1 MPMTCQGI
9 ICLTMQKG
17 LTVAAAVLAGS
28 IALRAQQPPQPRIW
42 QGVYTAAQAERGKA
56 TFLVTCQRCHNAD
69 LSGDRGPALK
79 GERFMTTWGGG
90 GVNRLFE
97 KIRDTMPPF
106 ATSTLDDATKLDIVT
121 FILQTNGFPVGPKD
135 LAATELESIDI
146 VAQGEVPK
154 TQNFARVQVVGCLAR
169 SEENRFV
176 LTNASEP
183 VATANDSVSLPV
195 PSPGSGRVMLLNAA
209 PFKPEAQVGQ
219 RVEARGLV
227 YRDERETLL
236 TVSALKAVGSCQ
248 K

>member
-1 MPMTCQGI
+1 MRTA
-9 ICLTMQKG
+9 L
-17 LTVAAAVLAGS
+17 LAAVAVLLAAAVDN
-28 IALRAQQPPQPRIW
+28 AQQAPQPRIW
-42 QGVYTAAQAERGKA
+42 QGVYTAGQAERGKA

-121 FILQTNGFPVGPKD
+121 FILQTNGFPAGQKD
-135 LAATELESIDI
+135 LAAADLESIDI

-154 TQNFARVQVVGCLAR
+154 AQNFARVQIVGCLAR
-169 SEENRFV
+169 GDENRFV

-183 VATANDSVSLPV
+183 VATANDNVSLPV
-195 PSPGSGRVMLLNAA
+195 PSPGAGRVVLLNAA

-227 YRDERETLL
+227 YRDEREVLL

-248 K
+248 N

>member
-1 MPMTCQGI
+1 MRR
-9 ICLTMQKG
+9 G
-17 LTVAAAVLAGS
+17 LLVAAVVFLGV
-28 IALRAQQPPQPRIW
+28 ALEAQAPRPRIW

-90 GVNRLFE
+90 NVTRLFE

-121 FILQTNGFPVGPKD
+121 FILQTNGFPTGAKE
-135 LAATELESIDI
+135 LAAADLESIEI
-146 VAQGEVPK
+146 VAQGEQPK
-154 TQNFARVQVVGCLAR
+154 AQNFARVQVVGCLAR
-169 SEENRFV
+169 GDANRFV

-183 VATANDSVSLPV
+183 VAAADNAPAS
-195 PSPGSGRVMLLNAA
+195 PSAPGTGRVVLLNAA
-209 PFKPEAQVGQ
+209 PFNPESQIGR

-236 TVSALKAVGSCQ
+236 TVSALSAVGSCQ
-248 K
+248 N

>member
-1 MPMTCQGI
+1 VRI
-9 ICLTMQKG
+9 G
-17 LTVAAAVLAGS
+17 LFIVAAIVFGVA
-28 IALRAQQPPQPRIW
+28 INNAQAPQPRIW
-42 QGVYTAAQAERGKA
+42 QGVYTTAQAERGKA

-106 ATSTLDDATKLDIVT
+106 GTSTLDDATKLDIVT
-121 FILQTNGFPVGPKD
+121 FILEANGFPVGAKD
-135 LAATELESIDI
+135 LAAGDLESIDI

-154 TQNFARVQVVGCLAR
+154 AQNFARVQVVGCLAR
-169 SEENRFV
+169 SDENRFV

-183 VATANDSVSLPV
+183 VAAANDNVSLPV
-195 PSPGSGRVMLLNAA
+195 PSSGAGRVMLLNAA

-227 YRDERETLL
+227 YRDERDTLL

>member
-1 MPMTCQGI
+1 MRN
-9 ICLTMQKG
+9 G
-17 LTVAAAVLAGS
+17 LIVAAAVLSGAV
-28 IALRAQQPPQPRIW
+28 ALRAQQAPQPRIW

-90 GVNRLFE
+90 GANRLFE

-121 FILQTNGFPVGPKD
+121 FILQTNGFPAGQKD
-135 LAATELESIDI
+135 LAAADLESIDI

-154 TQNFARVQVVGCLAR
+154 TQNFARVQIVGCLAR
-169 SEENRFV
+169 SDENRFV

-183 VATANDSVSLPV
+183 VATANDNVSVPV

-248 K
+248 N

>member
-1 MPMTCQGI
+1 MPT
-9 ICLTMQKG
+9 K
-17 LTVAAAVLAGS
+17 AVLIATVVFAS
-28 IALRAQQPPQPRIW
+28 VIALTAQSSPPRIW
-42 QGVYTAAQAERGKA
+42 QGVYTAAQADRGKA
-56 TFLVTCQRCHNAD
+56 SFTTTCLRCHNAD

-79 GERFMTTWGGG
+79 GERFMTTWGAGG
-90 GVNRLFE
+90 IDRLFA

-121 FILQTNGFPVGPKD
+121 FILQTNGFPAGQKD
-135 LAATELESIDI
+135 LAAADLESIDI

-154 TQNFARVQVVGCLAR
+154 TQNFARVQIVGCLAR
-169 SEENRFV
+169 SDENRFV

-183 VATANDSVSLPV
+183 VATANDNVSVPV

-236 TVSALKAVGSCQ
+236 TVSAMKAVGSCQ

>member
-1 MPMTCQGI
+1 MRN
-9 ICLTMQKG
+9 G
-17 LTVAAAVLAGS
+17 LIVVAAVLVSA
-28 IALRAQQPPQPRIW
+28 IALRAQQAQPRIW
-42 QGVYTAAQAERGKA
+42 QGVYTTAQAERGKA

-121 FILQTNGFPVGPKD
+121 FILQTNGFPTGGKE
-135 LAATELESIDI
+135 LAAADLESIDI
-146 VAQGEVPK
+146 VAKGEQPK
-154 TQNFARVQVVGCLAR
+154 AQNFARVQVVGCLAR
-169 SEENRFV
+169 GDGNRFV

-183 VATANDSVSLPV
+183 VAVANDNVSLAV
-195 PSPGSGRVMLLNAA
+195 PSPGTGRVMLLNAA
-209 PFKPEAQVGQ
+209 PFTPEAQVGQ

-227 YRDERETLL
+227 YRDQQDTLL
-236 TVSALKAVGSCQ
+236 TVSALRAVGSCRDLSGLIIN
-248 K
+248 

>member
-1 MPMTCQGI
+1 MRITWPVI
-9 ICLTMQKG
+9 
-17 LTVAAAVLAGS
+17 VATLFLVAVAVD
-28 IALRAQQPPQPRIW
+28 AQAPQPRIW

-121 FILQTNGFPVGPKD
+121 FILQTNGFPAGQKD
-135 LAATELESIDI
+135 LAAADLESVDI
-146 VAQGEVPK
+146 VAQGEAPK
-154 TQNFARVQVVGCLAR
+154 AQAQNFARVQVVGCLAR
-169 SEENRFV
+169 GAESRFV

-183 VATANDSVSLPV
+183 VAAANDNVSLPV
-195 PSPGSGRVMLLNAA
+195 PSPGAGRVMLLNAA
-209 PFKPEAQVGQ
+209 PFKPETQVGQ

-248 K
+248 N